1 MVFTTKN
8 REPFIEYSLEKN
20 IYNYLRDQLKELECP
35 AIMINGMPDHVH
47 ILYFQHPK
55 IAVSNVAKQ
64 IKGSSSFWINNESLV
79 EGQFAWQTGYSV
91 FSVSAAQIQT
101 VQNYIMNQK
110 KHHSK
115 ITFKQEVEEFQQLYK
130 LK

>member
-1 MVFTTKN
+1 MVFSTKN
-8 REPFIEYSLEKN
+8 REPLIEYSAEKS
-20 IYNYLRDQLKELECP
+20 IYNYLREQLKELECP
-35 AIMINGMPDHVH
+35 AIMINGMPDHIH

-55 IAVSNVAKQ
+55 VSASNVAKQ

-79 EGQFAWQTGYSV
+79 EGHFAWQTGYSV
-91 FSVSAAQIQT
+91 FSVSESQKQK

-110 KHHSK
+110 IHHSK
-115 ITFKQEVEEFQQLYK
+115 ITFEQEVEEFQQLYK